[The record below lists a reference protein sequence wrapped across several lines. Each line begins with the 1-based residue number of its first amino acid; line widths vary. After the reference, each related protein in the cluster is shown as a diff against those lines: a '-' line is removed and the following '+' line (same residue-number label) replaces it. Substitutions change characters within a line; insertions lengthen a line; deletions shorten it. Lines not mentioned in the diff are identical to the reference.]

1 MKQNIP
7 LRRDGALIRKAK
19 ILAAQHG
26 TSLSSLL
33 TRYLEKL
40 LTEEEAYE
48 AARKHAIG
56 EGHTWGVVTPGEW
69 PSRRSEGGGG
79 QLSEAIIW
87 LVAAPSS
94 EH

>member
-33 TRYLEKL
+33 TRYL
-40 LTEEEAYE
+40 
-48 AARKHAIG
+48 
-56 EGHTWGVVTPGEW
+56 
-69 PSRRSEGGGG
+69 
-79 QLSEAIIW
+79 W